1 MVCVFWCWIHVES
14 SVLDDA
20 HMLLFRVFG
29 FNVAHDWKCIQ
40 LIKTQYTLYSYN
52 TSTHPKQKR
61 ATHTVKTSMPK
72 TSRTVEETE
81 VGIILKE
88 EVRKPTAF
96 REVYAIQEPYVY
108 AAIVKE
114 PETQKTLYE
123 VIEPTLQPEEEKRLR
138 EIKQFLMEEVDV
150 NLKDIETK
158 EKAENYLKD
167 KTREIIKR
175 YHIKV
180 PAEAIDKLVYYVI
193 RDFIGYGRID
203 PLMKD
208 HSIED
213 ISADGVGIPLYVWHR
228 MYESLPTNILFKDET
243 ELDSFI
249 IRLAYLAGKNISIAS
264 PILDA
269 SLPEGSRIQLT
280 YGSEVTRRGST
291 FTIRRF
297 RVDPLSIS
305 DLISFKTISSEMA
318 AYLWY
323 IIENRASVMIAGGVA
338 SGKTTMLNCLSM
350 FIKPEMKVVSVED
363 TQELNLPHENWIPS
377 VVRLGF
383 GHEDKRSGSIT
394 LFDLLK
400 AAVRQ
405 RPDYIIVGEVRGEE
419 AYTLFQAMATG
430 HLGMCTIHAESV
442 EAVINRLES
451 EPMNIPKPLI
461 AMTDVIMVMSR
472 TEIEGRPARKT
483 TAAAEVIDLD
493 PKTNNIRTNAIFTW
507 NQKEDTF
514 VFSGHSSILEEHM
527 KKLGITEED
536 IRSELNARKTVLE
549 WMVQKGIRR
558 YLDVA
563 NVIREYCTNPK
574 RVFQKARVG
583 LK

>member
-1 MVCVFWCWIHVES
+1 M
-14 SVLDDA
+14 
-20 HMLLFRVFG
+20 
-29 FNVAHDWKCIQ
+29 
-40 LIKTQYTLYSYN
+40 N
-52 TSTHPKQKR
+52 TT
-61 ATHTVKTSMPK
+61 T
-72 TSRTVEETE
+72 ETE
-81 VGIILKE
+81 KRPNALQETPTGVIIGSE
-88 EVRKPTAF
+88 ARKPTSF
-96 REVYAIQEPYVY
+96 REAYPIQEPYVY
-108 AAIVKE
+108 AAIVKN
-114 PETQKTLYE
+114 PETQKTSYE
-123 VIEPTLQPEEEKRLR
+123 IMEPTLQKEEEKQL
-138 EIKQFLMEEVDV
+138 KDLKNFLMEEVDV
-150 NLKDIETK
+150 NLKEIETK
-158 EKAENYLKD
+158 EKAESYLKE
-167 KTREIIKR
+167 KTKEIIKKYR
-175 YHIKV
+175 IKIA
-180 PAEAIDKLVYYVI
+180 PEAVDKLLYYIV
-193 RDFIGYGRID
+193 RDFIGYGKID

-208 HSIED
+208 HLIED
-213 ISADGVGIPLYVWHR
+213 VSADGVDIPIYVWHR
-228 MYESLPTNILFKDET
+228 IYESIPTNIIFKEES

-249 IRLAYLAGKNISIAS
+249 IRMAYLSGKNISIAS

-269 SLPEGSRIQLT
+269 SLPDGSRIQLT
-280 YGSEVTRRGST
+280 YGKEVTRRGST

-297 RVDPLSIS
+297 RVDPLTIS
-305 DLISFKTISSEMA
+305 DLITFKTVSSEMA

-323 IIENRASVMIAGGVA
+323 VIENRASVLVAGGVA

-461 AMTDVIMVMSR
+461 AMTDVIMIMNR
-472 TEIEGRPARKT
+472 TEIDGRPARRTST
-483 TAAAEVIDLD
+483 TTEVVEFNHEKSDI
-493 PKTNNIRTNAIFTW
+493 
-507 NQKEDTF
+507 
-514 VFSGHSSILEEHM
+514 V
-527 KKLGITEED
+527 TEEVFNWNPRFD
-536 IRSELNARKTVLE
+536 AFSPVGKSVLLQKHMNKMGTDEEEIRRELNRRQTVLE
-549 WMVQKGIRR
+549 WMTREGIRR
-558 YLDVA
+558 YTDVA
-563 NVIREYCTNPK
+563 NIIREYYASPE